1 MLSDD
6 YETEYEAITVRIDET
21 YDRIY
26 ELQEQIDKK
35 RERLTALRNGVD
47 STDNVRLILDNFD
60 RLFRSMTYEERREM
74 CRLFI
79 QRIDV
84 FPEEQEDGR
93 ILRQIV
99 FKIPVYYNLPMRE
112 ERTIRM
118 MRKHGRLHGRNG
130 SEPGRDG

>member
-6 YETEYEAITVRIDET
+6 YETEYEAITARIDET
-21 YDRIY
+21 YDKIY

-60 RLFRSMTYEERREM
+60 RLFRSMNYEERREM

-99 FKIPVYYNLPMRE
+99 FKIPV
-112 ERTIRM
+112 
-118 MRKHGRLHGRNG
+118 
-130 SEPGRDG
+130 

>member
-6 YETEYEAITVRIDET
+6 YETEYEVITARIDET

-26 ELQEQIDKK
+26 EFQERIDKK

-47 STDNVRLILDNFD
+47 STDNVRLILDNYD
-60 RLFRSMTYEERREM
+60 RLFRSMNYEERREM

-84 FPEEQEDGR
+84 RGRRRRRED
-93 ILRQIV
+93 
-99 FKIPVYYNLPMRE
+99 
-112 ERTIRM
+112 
-118 MRKHGRLHGRNG
+118 
-130 SEPGRDG
+130 PGGL